1 MKFFGTLAA
10 SFLGLAAVSFAAPF
24 ADPDAAEA
32 YELIQREAGKA
43 GVEVVVRTAETG
55 DVSIGL
61 TPRGDD
67 DEDFSGEIV
76 EKPNGTLVF
85 YDEAGKEHSIDE
97 LVDLAERGEDAAE
110 LLAERGLGSLIK
122 GLGKLKPVWPVIKK
136 YGKRAIVRTP
146 ITVA

>member
-1 MKFFGTLAA
+1 MKFFSTLAA

-85 YDEAGKEHSIDE
+85 YDEAGKNTPLTSWLTWPNEVKMPQSFSQSAA
-97 LVDLAERGEDAAE
+97 LDL
-110 LLAERGLGSLIK
+110 
-122 GLGKLKPVWPVIKK
+122 
-136 YGKRAIVRTP
+136 
-146 ITVA
+146 